1 MPHVAFVPLTG
12 FRLREA
18 ELQELGMSLPGLAPR
33 AKAIG
38 QLPALGLLTPRQ
50 RI

>member
-18 ELQELGMSLPGLAPR
+18 ELLELGMSLPGLAPR